1 MSDLEV
7 ERGQDRRVKRTRSA
21 IVSAFNRL
29 ILERGYDALTPG
41 HVAEAAD
48 VGRSTFYEHFRGL
61 DGVLAETLS
70 GVLAPLADGCF
81 ETAPTEAARR
91 AVAHIWQ
98 NRRTAR
104 ALLSGAAQPIV
115 QRTLAEYFLVLLRRR
130 PADLAG
136 RAMLEP
142 ELMAQQLAAGQLAI
156 LAAWLS
162 GRSVHTAAEIADA
175 MQVSGR
181 AVVVAL
187 GGGFAGKMGGLV
199 EGGR

>member
-1 MSDLEV
+1 MECGGILAGMSDVAL

-41 HVAEAAD
+41 DVAAAAD

-61 DGVLAETLS
+61 DGLLAEALAR
-70 GVLAPLADGCF
+70 VLAPLADNCF
-81 ETAPTEAARR
+81 EREPTAAARQ
-91 AVAHIWQ
+91 AVAHLWE

-104 ALLSGAAQPIV
+104 ALLSGTAQAIV
-115 QRTLAEYFLVLLRRR
+115 QRSLAEYFVALLRRGT
-130 PADLAG
+130 ADLAA
-136 RAMLEP
+136 RPMLEP

-162 GRSVHTAAEIADA
+162 GRSAHTSVEIADA
-175 MQVSGR
+175 MHVSGR
-181 AVVVAL
+181 AVIVAL
-187 GGGFAGKMGGLV
+187 GGI
-199 EGGR
+199 